1 MRIGIV
7 SDIHGNLAALD
18 RAIERMGSVD
28 ELLCAGDAFYQFR
41 FSNEVVARLKE
52 VGAHYVLGNHEDI
65 LLSPDGA
72 RAQQAPTVD
81 RELLEWT
88 RAQPHYLRTTVDGQR
103 LLMFHATPWEPN
115 RDYVYPDSAAFQRL
129 AREDADVIIYGHTH
143 RQTVSR
149 IVARGASRGGSA
161 LVINPGSLG
170 EPRDPNNDFQVSY
183 AVLDT
188 QTGRVQI
195 DNFPDPTRHIAKHSG
210 EHV

>member
-1 MRIGIV
+1 MRLGIL

-18 RAIERMGSVD
+18 CALARMGAVD
-28 ELLCAGDAFYQFR
+28 EILCAGDAFYQFR

-52 VGAHYVLGNHEDI
+52 IGARYVLGNHEDI
-65 LLSPDGA
+65 LLSAAGE
-72 RAQQAPTVD
+72 RAQQAPTVN

-88 RAQPHYLRTTVDGQR
+88 RAQPHQLRTTVDGKR

-115 RDYVYPDSAAFQRL
+115 REYVYAGSPAFQRL
-129 AREDADVIIYGHTH
+129 AREEADLIIYGHTH
-143 RQTVSR
+143 HQTVSR
-149 IVARGASRGGSA
+149 VGSA

-188 QTGRVQI
+188 NTGLVQI

>member
-1 MRIGIV
+1 MRLGIL

-18 RAIERMGSVD
+18 GALARMGVVD
-28 ELLCAGDAFYQFR
+28 EILCAGDAFYQFR

-52 VGAHYVLGNHEDI
+52 IGARYVLGNHEDT
-65 LLSPDGA
+65 LLSAAGE
-72 RAQQAPTVD
+72 RAQQAPTVNRD
-81 RELLEWT
+81 LLEWT
-88 RAQPHYLRTTVDGQR
+88 RAQPHQLRTTVDGKR

-115 RDYVYPDSAAFQRL
+115 REYVYASSPAFQRL
-129 AREDADVIIYGHTH
+129 ARQEADLIIYGHTH
-143 RQTVSR
+143 LQTVSH
-149 IVARGASRGGSA
+149 VVSRSGSA

-188 QTGRVQI
+188 NTGLVQI